1 MGFSVRLS
9 IALRVYN
16 MAYEAEDKEIC
27 VSKERLILCR
37 CLTSHFIAYGK
48 SLLHTYTLF

>member
-37 CLTSHFIAYGK
+37 CLTSHFIANWNC
-48 SLLHTYTLF
+48 LLQTYNV